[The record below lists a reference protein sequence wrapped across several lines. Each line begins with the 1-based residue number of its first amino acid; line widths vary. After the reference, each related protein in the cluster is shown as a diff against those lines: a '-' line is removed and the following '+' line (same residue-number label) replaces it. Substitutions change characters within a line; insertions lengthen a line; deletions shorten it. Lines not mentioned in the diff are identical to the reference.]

1 MKVEVIKM
9 TIVED
14 AKKGIITEEMKI
26 VAKDEGLDPEFIRR
40 GIAAGRIVIPTSPY
54 RQVKLCGL
62 GEGLRTKINAS
73 IGVSSDI
80 VDDEMEVKKAIA
92 AEKAGADTLME
103 LGTGGDFLG
112 IRKKVIDSISLSVGS
127 VPLYQAFIEAAR
139 KYGSIVH
146 MTEDELF
153 KATEDQA
160 KLGTNFM
167 AIHTGVN
174 NITLDRLKAHG
185 RYGGLCSR
193 GGAFMS
199 AWMMHNEKE
208 NPLYSQFDYLVEILK
223 EHEVV
228 LSTGNGMRA
237 GAIHDAT
244 DRAQI
249 QELIINTELGQK
261 AHDAGLQVIIEGPGH
276 IPLDQIETNVKIMKE
291 MSGHKPFYMLGPLAT
306 DIAPGYDHI
315 VTAIGASLAAS
326 YGCDFLCYVTPAE
339 HLALPNLEDVITGV
353 KTSRI
358 AAHIGDMVKYP
369 ERARQW
375 DLDMGRARRDLDW
388 EKMYSLALDPEH
400 ARKIRNDRAPEDT
413 DACTMCGNYCALKIV
428 NQNYNLA
435 K

>member
-1 MKVEVIKM
+1 M

-14 AKKGIITEEMKI
+14 AKNGIITEEMKI
-26 VAKDEGLDPEFIRR
+26 VAKEEGLDPEFIRR
-40 GIAAGRIVIPTSPY
+40 GIAAGRVVIPTSPY
-54 RQVKLCGL
+54 RDVKLCGL

-80 VDDEMEVKKAIA
+80 VDEDMEVQKAIA

-127 VPLYQAFIEAAR
+127 VPLYQGFIEAAR

-153 KATEDQA
+153 NATEAQA

-208 NPLYSQFDYLVEILK
+208 NPLYANFDYLVEILK

-237 GAIHDAT
+237 GATHDAT

-249 QELIINTELGQK
+249 QELIINTELGQR
-261 AHDAGLQVIIEGPGH
+261 AHDAGVQVIIEGPGH

-291 MSGHKPFYMLGPLAT
+291 MSDHKPFYMLGPLAT

-353 KTSRI
+353 KTSKI

-388 EKMYSLALDPEH
+388 EKMYSLAIDPEH
-400 ARKIRNDRAPEDT
+400 ARNIRNDRAPEDT